1 MKKKKT
7 VILVLLTF
15 VLLAGCG
22 EKTTS
27 QENTVTDDTDIAKVE
42 NPKADEWYVKSIEE
56 YNRQTTKE
64 ILVYDVVNGEEMK
77 EDAITYIVDKDEK
90 TAKMK
95 KSGDGEKT
103 IDATD
108 EILSIGDIDLTYVTD
123 YEVMGEEEMD
133 GRKMIAVKMTE
144 EGYLTA
150 AEVADNEMGDKL
162 QGLLDDSEALRQA
175 YDECL
180 AEQMREKYVWFDAQ
194 TKEPQW
200 VETDITKD
208 QMFRDML
215 EGIIAEIPEEEIQTV
230 RVIECSTGKEK
241 KAKDEELPGE
251 PLVIKTK

>member
-1 MKKKKT
+1 MKNKKT
-7 VILVLLTF
+7 VILVLLVS
-15 VLLAGCG
+15 VLLVGCG
-22 EKTTS
+22 EKVTS
-27 QENTVTDDTDIAKVE
+27 QDNAVTDDTDFVKVD

-56 YNRQTTKE
+56 YNRQATKE
-64 ILVYDVVNGEEMK
+64 ILVYDVVDGEEMK
-77 EDAITYIVDKDEK
+77 EDAITYIIDKDEK

-95 KSGDGEKT
+95 KAGDGEKA
-103 IDATD
+103 IDAAE
-108 EILSIGDIDLTYVTD
+108 EILSLGDIDLTYVTD

-150 AEVADNEMGDKL
+150 AEEADNKMGDKL
-162 QGLLDDSEALRQA
+162 QTLLDDSEVLRQA

-200 VETDITKD
+200 VEIDITKD
-208 QMFRDML
+208 QMFRDVL
-215 EGIIAEIPEEEIQTV
+215 EGIIAEIPEEEVQTV
-230 RVIECSTGKEK
+230 RVIECSTVEEKELQ
-241 KAKDEELPGE
+241 DEELPGE

>member
-7 VILVLLTF
+7 VILVMLAS
-15 VLLAGCG
+15 VLLVGCG

-27 QENTVTDDTDIAKVE
+27 QDNAVTDDTDIAKVE

-56 YNRQTTKE
+56 YNRQATKE
-64 ILVYDVVNGEEMK
+64 VLVYDVVNGEEMK
-77 EDAITYIVDKDEK
+77 EEAITYIVDKDEK

-95 KSGDGEKT
+95 KSGDSEKT
-103 IDATD
+103 IDTTD

-123 YEVMGEEEMD
+123 YEVLGEEEMD

-162 QGLLDDSEALRQA
+162 QGLLEDSGALRQA

-241 KAKDEELPGE
+241 KAQDEELPGE